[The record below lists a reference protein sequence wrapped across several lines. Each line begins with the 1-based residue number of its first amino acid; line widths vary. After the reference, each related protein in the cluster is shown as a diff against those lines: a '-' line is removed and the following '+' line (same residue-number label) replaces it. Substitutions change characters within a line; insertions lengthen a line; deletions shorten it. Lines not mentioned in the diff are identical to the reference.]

1 MAEELKLD
9 KKKSTWTPKKIV
21 TTIIIVVLAFLMVFS
36 SYLLIMYQQNH
47 DDSNV
52 FGYYDGE
59 AIKYEPGTV
68 FYNSLN
74 GNENYMNAYMSGDWN
89 TIWSLWSSAF
99 QNEVVYRAAAKK
111 SVSDG
116 VVTSKTLVDKLIVD
130 NGVYAN
136 EDGSVKYDQSVYDSA
151 DYSSK
156 VATYN
161 YMEKIYPFTV
171 FSADI
176 QSAVIGNGE
185 VSFVA
190 DQSSV
195 TRSFDYFT
203 VDYRA
208 ISDDVA
214 SAYDISDMTKGETEP
229 TLDEIKQ
236 YIAQKEPELA
246 SSYIKANL
254 DKAVALA
261 GDDFAQAAEKYGN
274 GIVSVTG
281 AANNVGSSVMLTNAL
296 ENVDPQGVLAS
307 VYKTTDGLARELYT
321 SEEGHITA
329 PVSIADG
336 GYLVARVRSV
346 EGDSSWSGLVGALY
360 PYYAGQIVF
369 NDYAT
374 EVLKSDKFDNRF
386 NEKFMELL
394 LGSTVTSSI

>member
-21 TTIIIVVLAFLMVFS
+21 TTIVIVVLAFLMVFS

-74 GNENYMNAYMSGDWN
+74 GNENYMNAYLSGDWN
-89 TIWSLWSSAF
+89 TVWSLWSSAF

-116 VVTSKTLVDKLIVD
+116 VVTSKALVDKLIVD
-130 NGVYAN
+130 NGVYASG
-136 EDGSVKYDQSVYDSA
+136 DGSVKFDQSVYDSA
-151 DYSSK
+151 DYSAK

-171 FSADI
+171 LSADI
-176 QSAVIGNGE
+176 QTAVIGNGE
-185 VSFVA
+185 VSYVA

-208 ISDDVA
+208 IADDVA
-214 SAYDISDMTKGETEP
+214 ESYDISEMAKGETEP
-229 TLDEIKQ
+229 TLDQIKQ

-246 SSYIKANL
+246 ASYIKTNL
-254 DKAVALA
+254 DKAVGLA
-261 GDDFAQAAEKYGN
+261 ADDFAGAAETYGN
-274 GIVSVTG
+274 GIVTVTG
-281 AANNVGSSVMLTNAL
+281 AANNVGGSVMITNAL

-307 VYKTTDGLARELYT
+307 VYRTTDGLARELYT
-321 SEEGHITA
+321 AEEGHITA
-329 PVSIADG
+329 PVATADG
-336 GYLVARVRSV
+336 YVVVKVKSV
-346 EGDSSWSGLVGALY
+346 EGDSSWAGLVGSLY
-360 PYYAGQIVF
+360 PYYAGQVVF
-369 NDYAT
+369 NDFAT
-374 EVLKSDKFDNRF
+374 EVLSSDKLDNRF
-386 NEKFMELL
+386 NEKFMQLL
-394 LGSTVTSSI
+394 LGSMTSSN

>member
-21 TTIIIVVLAFLMVFS
+21 TTIVIVVLAFLMVFS

-89 TIWSLWSSAF
+89 SLWSLWLSAF
-99 QNEVVYRAAAKK
+99 QNEVVFRAAAKK

-116 VVTSKTLVDKLIVD
+116 VVTTKALVDELIVD
-130 NGVYAN
+130 NGVYAS
-136 EDGSVKYDQSVYDSA
+136 EDGSANFDQSVYDSA

-176 QSAVIGNGE
+176 QTAVIGNGE

-190 DQSSV
+190 DQSTA
-195 TRSFDYFT
+195 TRSFDYFA
-203 VDYRA
+203 VNYNA
-208 ISDDVA
+208 IPDDVA
-214 SAYDISDMTKGETEP
+214 SAYDISGMTKGETEP
-229 TLDEIKQ
+229 TLEEIKE
-236 YIAQKEPELA
+236 YIAYNDPELTA
-246 SSYIKANL
+246 SYVKANL
-254 DKAVALA
+254 DQAVALA
-261 GDDFAQAAEKYGN
+261 GDDFTKAAETYGN
-274 GIVSVTG
+274 GLVTVTS
-281 AANNVGSSVMLTNAL
+281 AVNNVGNSTMLTNAL

-307 VYKTTDGLARELYT
+307 VYKTDGLAKELYT
-321 SEEGHITA
+321 AEEGHITA
-329 PVSIADG
+329 PVATADG
-336 GYLVARVRSV
+336 GYVVVRVKSV
-346 EGDSSWSGLVGALY
+346 EADSSWSGLVAALY
-360 PYYAGQIVF
+360 PYYAGQVVF
-369 NDYAT
+369 NDFAS
-374 EVLKSDKFDNRF
+374 EVLASDKLDNRF
-386 NEKFMELL
+386 NEKFMQLL
-394 LGSTVTSSI
+394 LGSTTTAATN

>member
-21 TTIIIVVLAFLMVFS
+21 TTIVIVVLAFLMVFS

-52 FGYYDGE
+52 FGYYDGQ

-74 GNENYMNAYMSGDWN
+74 GNENYANAYMSGDWN
-89 TIWSLWSSAF
+89 AVWSLWSSAF
-99 QNEVVYRAAAKK
+99 QNEVVYRAAAGK

-116 VVTSKTLVDKLIVD
+116 AVTSKALVDKLIVD

-136 EDGSVKYDQSVYDSA
+136 KEDSSVRFDQSVYDST
-151 DYSSK
+151 DYSAK

-176 QSAVIGNGE
+176 QSAVIGSGE

-190 DQSSV
+190 DQSSA

-208 ISDDVA
+208 IADDVA
-214 SAYDISDMTKGETEP
+214 SSYDISEMAKGETEP
-229 TLDEIKQ
+229 TLEEIKQ

-246 SSYIKANL
+246 ASYIKANL

-261 GDDFAQAAEKYGN
+261 GDDFTGAAEKYGN
-274 GIVSVTG
+274 GIVTVTG
-281 AANNVGSSVMLTNAL
+281 AANNVGNSVMITNAL
-296 ENVDPQGVLAS
+296 ENVDPNGALAS
-307 VYKTTDGLARELYT
+307 VYKTTDGLAKELYT
-321 SEEGHITA
+321 AEEGHITA
-329 PVSIADG
+329 PVATADG
-336 GYLVARVRSV
+336 GYLVAKVRSV
-346 EGDSSWSGLVGALY
+346 EGDSSWSGLVASLY
-360 PYYAGQIVF
+360 PYYAGQVVF
-369 NDYAT
+369 NDFAS
-374 EVLKSDKFDNRF
+374 EVLSSDKLDNRF
-386 NEKFMELL
+386 NEKFMQLL
-394 LGSTVTSSI
+394 LGSMTSSN